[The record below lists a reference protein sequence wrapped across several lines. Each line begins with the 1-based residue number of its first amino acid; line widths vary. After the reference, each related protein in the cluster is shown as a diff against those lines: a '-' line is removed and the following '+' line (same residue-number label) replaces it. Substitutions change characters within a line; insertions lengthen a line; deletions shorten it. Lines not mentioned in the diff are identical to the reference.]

1 MHTDVHRIY
10 YSGRQWWRQ
19 ARFTSQEMWTS
30 VVCINNCI
38 ILTSKGWLSQ
48 PVQVQYIKIRI
59 KIGWFID
66 HPLKTSRESSIGLQN
81 GKVTWYRR
89 QRRHT
94 SASQMLQYSNCSPE
108 LSLMESSFLQQTNG
122 RHNHW
127 AQKFWSG
134 LEVSLLIVITVCEF
148 LSDSSCE
155 RSTPASLLATDFS
168 LAFNA
173 ACLALAERLDWC
185 TPGSAGSH
193 PAHLTYKMKTAS
205 TCMSGTN

>member
-1 MHTDVHRIY
+1 MTG
-10 YSGRQWWRQ
+10 S
-19 ARFTSQEMWTS
+19 
-30 VVCINNCI
+30 
-38 ILTSKGWLSQ
+38 
-48 PVQVQYIKIRI
+48 
-59 KIGWFID
+59 FID
-66 HPLKTSRESSIGLQN
+66 CPVKTSRESSIGLQM
-81 GKVTWYRR
+81 VR
-89 QRRHT
+89 
-94 SASQMLQYSNCSPE
+94 LQDMVQKTTQIHRKCCKYSNCSPE

-122 RHNHW
+122 RHSHW